1 MKTFFYFILT
11 IVFLIG
17 CALTITYL
25 SPSTN
30 IISSLNSE
38 TISLNVM
45 NSTQTIKIN
54 PFTAGI
60 LCILIACT
68 IASLY
73 LLVVSL
79 VLKSGVN
86 IYHRLRAG
94 LLGTILAIALF
105 LRLIG
110 ILKFNQI
117 SSLFI
122 FIILIFIYILSE
134 IIIFEFRTR

>member
-1 MKTFFYFILT
+1 
-11 IVFLIG
+11 
-17 CALTITYL
+17 
-25 SPSTN
+25 
-30 IISSLNSE
+30 
-38 TISLNVM
+38 M
-45 NSTQTIKIN
+45 NSTQTVKIN

-68 IASLY
+68 IASSY